1 MAHISTGN
9 ERKAPLLSQYTSG
22 SNENATKK
30 MSFYEK
36 LIKAKEQGTTNK
48 GNNPIIGIANWV
60 GRFSHSSTTKE
71 IDEKIAVTSAH
82 QLNGQA
88 QLLNKTNHLESQV
101 VVNESDCLSTF
112 SHSSQSIT
120 GAYPF
125 DRDFED
131 PLSNVCHLSHLSTS
145 SQSTASKLL
154 EYDQTALYDSSQSS
168 GLFSLSQQHGSLF
181 EIIQPS
187 YSSRI
192 IVHAATQAEIQND
205 NKSIDASL
213 AVFNPYDQ
221 SKTDK
226 FRQFFWGSIKFALL
240 PIRLLILLI
249 RFLWNFDENIASLQ
263 DFFIHSGN
271 MIKQSDLFLTS
282 INDSQLVF
290 IAASLIDELKEM
302 TSNLR
307 ELSFDKNLSQIVE
320 NSAKI
325 SQDLVQGD
333 RIKAIIEHSLV
344 ILDSINQFVT
354 HFKSGSQNSVSPESY
369 QEKFSDILTS
379 LNTILDDMVFKGP
392 FKGLMGAWDKYRK
405 DRLESYEMLH
415 NKEQFQEAVAK
426 EVRDLEIVFKR
437 YLVLLNKAKIKGF
450 HDVTVTDF
458 NYHLSRLTTKTHH
471 MQSEDK

>member
-1 MAHISTGN
+1 M
-9 ERKAPLLSQYTSG
+9 
-22 SNENATKK
+22 
-30 MSFYEK
+30 
-36 LIKAKEQGTTNK
+36 
-48 GNNPIIGIANWV
+48 
-60 GRFSHSSTTKE
+60 
-71 IDEKIAVTSAH
+71 
-82 QLNGQA
+82 
-88 QLLNKTNHLESQV
+88 
-101 VVNESDCLSTF
+101 
-112 SHSSQSIT
+112 
-120 GAYPF
+120 
-125 DRDFED
+125 
-131 PLSNVCHLSHLSTS
+131 
-145 SQSTASKLL
+145 
-154 EYDQTALYDSSQSS
+154 
-168 GLFSLSQQHGSLF
+168 
-181 EIIQPS
+181 
-187 YSSRI
+187 
-192 IVHAATQAEIQND
+192 
-205 NKSIDASL
+205 
-213 AVFNPYDQ
+213 
-221 SKTDK
+221 
-226 FRQFFWGSIKFALL
+226 L

-437 YLVLLNKAKIKGF
+437 YLVPLNKAKIKGF